1 MIRALL
7 VALMLVVSQAA
18 PASEFILNRS
28 PDSTEQERI
37 LGYFVWYGAVN
48 QSAFYDQEKNFDADD
63 CLSMW
68 VNSTSTAIL
77 GKLNCATAPAST
89 SLTFP
94 RDVVVTRFSVF
105 NTAAM
110 QSATSYQSCKI
121 RLHVYEPTGGTYTQ
135 LAEYT
140 RASSS
145 VSSDTTLGQTDT
157 QSLDALLP
165 AGQMLQLASSDGAN
179 DSCPAPSG
187 GTLCACFG
195 SFGSVVTIMGYEK

>member
-37 LGYFVWYGAVN
+37 LGYFVWYGASN
-48 QSAFYDQEKNFDADD
+48 QSVFYDNDKTYDADD

-68 VNSTSTAIL
+68 LNSTSTAML
-77 GKLNCATAPAST
+77 GKANCATAPAST

-105 NTAAM
+105 NSLAM
-110 QSATSYQSCKI
+110 QYGVNFASCKI
-121 RLHVYEPTGGTYTQ
+121 RLHIYEPTGGTYTQ
-135 LAEYT
+135 LAEYV
-140 RASSS
+140 RVSSS
-145 VSSDTTLGQTDT
+145 GADSTVGETDT
-157 QSLDALLP
+157 QSLNALLP

-179 DSCPAPSG
+179 DSCPTPSSG
-187 GTLCACFG
+187 QCACFG
-195 SFGSVVTIMGYEK
+195 YFGSVVTIMGYAK

>member
-37 LGYFVWYGAVN
+37 LGYFVWYG
-48 QSAFYDQEKNFDADD
+48 SSSTAFWDQDKTYDADD

-68 VNSTSTAIL
+68 LNSTSTAML
-77 GKLNCATAPAST
+77 GKANCATAPAST

-94 RDVVVTRFSVF
+94 RDVVVTGFSVF
-105 NTAAM
+105 NTQGM
-110 QSATSYQSCKI
+110 YYATSFQSCKI

-145 VSSDTTLGQTDT
+145 GSSDTTLGQTDT

-165 AGQMLQLASSDGAN
+165 AGQMLQLASSDG
-179 DSCPAPSG
+179 
-187 GTLCACFG
+187 
-195 SFGSVVTIMGYEK
+195 

>member
-37 LGYFVWYGAVN
+37 LGYFVWYGASN
-48 QSAFYDQEKNFDADD
+48 QSVFYDNDKTYDADD

-68 VNSTSTAIL
+68 LNSTSTAML
-77 GKLNCATAPAST
+77 GKANCATAPAST

-105 NTAAM
+105 NSLAM
-110 QSATSYQSCKI
+110 QYGLSFGACKI
-121 RLHVYEPTGGTYTQ
+121 RLHIYEATGGTYTQ
-135 LAEYT
+135 LAEYI

-145 VSSDTTLGQTDT
+145 GSSDTTLGQTDT
-157 QSLDALLP
+157 QSLNALLP
-165 AGQMLQLASSDGAN
+165 AGQMLQLASSDAAN
-179 DSCPAPSG
+179 DSCPVPSAG
-187 GTLCACFG
+187 VCVCFG
-195 SFGSVVTIMGYEK
+195 QFGSVVTIMGYEK

>member
-37 LGYFVWYGAVN
+37 LGYFVWFQANGAMVFWDN
-48 QSAFYDQEKNFDADD
+48 DKTYDADD

-68 VNSTSTAIL
+68 VNSTSTAML
-77 GKLNCATAPAST
+77 GKANCATAPAST

-105 NTAAM
+105 NSLAM
-110 QSATSYQSCKI
+110 QYGAAFQACKI
-121 RLHVYEPTGGTYTQ
+121 RLHIYEATGGTYTQ
-135 LAEYT
+135 LAEYS
-140 RASSS
+140 RASLSGP
-145 VSSDTTLGQTDT
+145 SDTTAGQTDT
-157 QSLDALLP
+157 QSLNALLP
-165 AGQMLQLASSDGAN
+165 AGQMLQLASSDAAN
-179 DSCPAPSG
+179 DSCPIPSSG
-187 GTLCACFG
+187 ACACLG
-195 SFGSVVTIMGYEK
+195 GFGSVVTIMGYAK